1 MELKIECSVG
11 QGVADSSRAMLD
23 AALAYMFETSLGV
36 KLDGLSCD
44 WRVAEDSGPS
54 ICFSATAS
62 PSVAIQ
68 GTVLADK
75 GVLKGFTGAYSADAR
90 NWDGTAR
97 PFNLKIT
104 PMSTPWILSA
114 ARGDC
119 KPQLGGNLASAPDDA
134 EFEFGDSVME
144 QALAAY
150 DETPSLPYEFRTP
163 GQMDCIIGSLVMCM
177 EQTIIERMDSQDRF
191 LERIDLP
198 DNVCQGASALVLKSQ
213 PYGDTLLVEAHEDG
227 KAETLEFPTIGID
240 AAAAITRHVMEKYPK
255 KPLLGQ

>member
-97 PFNLKIT
+97 PFSLKIT

-114 ARGDC
+114 ARGCC
-119 KPQLGGNLASAPDDA
+119 KPQLGGKLISVSDDVEL
-134 EFEFGDSVME
+134 EFSDSMME
-144 QALAAY
+144 QALATY
-150 DETPSLPYEFRTP
+150 DEMPSLPYEFKTP
-163 GQMDCIIGSLVMCM
+163 GQMDCVITSLAMCM
-177 EQTIIERMDSQDRF
+177 ERTIVERMDSQDRF
-191 LERIDLP
+191 IDRIDLP
-198 DNVCQGASALVLKSQ
+198 DGVCPGASALVLR
-213 PYGDTLLVEAHEDG
+213 GDTLLVETHADG
-227 KAETLEFPTIGID
+227 KAEKLEFQGIGTD